1 MRQYKV
7 GDVVQIRQWNDM
19 AREFGLTS
27 YGTIICGNCGFPLE
41 MKKYCGKK
49 LIITAISYSANNY
62 YYLNDAPW
70 TFTSDMFEKSALS
83 MLITR
88 RQECI
93 K

>member
-1 MRQYKV
+1 MIVGQKYKV
-7 GDVVQIRQWNDM
+7 RSWDDM
-19 AREFGLTS
+19 AKEFGVNY
-27 YGTIICGNCGFPLE
+27 YGVIPCNHCAFVRE

-49 LIITAISYSANNY
+49 LRITSIHNFDDNY
-62 YYLNDAPW
+62 YYLDGVHSW
-70 TFTSDMFEKSALS
+70 SFTSDMFEKSALS